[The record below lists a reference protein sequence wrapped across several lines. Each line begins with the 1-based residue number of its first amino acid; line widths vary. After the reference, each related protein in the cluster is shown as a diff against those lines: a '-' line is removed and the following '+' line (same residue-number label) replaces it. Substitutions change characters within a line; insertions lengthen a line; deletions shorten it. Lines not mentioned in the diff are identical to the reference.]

1 MSNALAE
8 VSFRDP
14 AGFVYTQ
21 QGDLRRQVN
30 LVYRDHYD
38 RLMDSGL
45 YNELVEARLLVPH
58 EELMAEGWEPD
69 RAYKV
74 IRPEPIE
81 FISYPYEWSFSQY
94 KDAALATLEIQRRA
108 LERGMTLKDCSAYN
122 LQFHRGGPVFIDTLS
137 FEIHREGEPWV
148 GYRQFCEHFLA
159 PLALMALRDHR
170 LNQLSRANIDGI
182 PLDLAVRLLPA
193 RSWLRW
199 GLVLHLR
206 LHERLQRAHT
216 TQPVKKPATPG
227 RMSVSR
233 NALLGLI
240 DSLASTVR
248 GLRWRPAGGGWA
260 SYEEDLPYTAEGF
273 DRKVRIVRELIERA
287 RPRTV
292 WDLGANT
299 GHFSRIAAESGASTI
314 AFDFDPAC
322 IDKAYRDVRARDETR
337 LLPLVLDL
345 FNPSPAS
352 GWMNRERN
360 SIFERGRPEMVVALA
375 LIHHLA
381 FVGNQPMENLAEFFR
396 GLAPWLLIE
405 FVPESDPQVRLLAE
419 QRAGIHH
426 EYTRE
431 TFEQC
436 FGKHFLIIASEPVTE
451 RGRLLYLLRR
461 RGD

>member
-1 MSNALAE
+1 
-8 VSFRDP
+8 
-14 AGFVYTQ
+14 
-21 QGDLRRQVN
+21 
-30 LVYRDHYD
+30 
-38 RLMDSGL
+38 
-45 YNELVEARLLVPH
+45 
-58 EELMAEGWEPD
+58 
-69 RAYKV
+69 
-74 IRPEPIE
+74 
-81 FISYPYEWSFSQY
+81 
-94 KDAALATLEIQRRA
+94 
-108 LERGMTLKDCSAYN
+108 
-122 LQFHRGGPVFIDTLS
+122 
-137 FEIHREGEPWV
+137 
-148 GYRQFCEHFLA
+148 
-159 PLALMALRDHR
+159 
-170 LNQLSRANIDGI
+170 
-182 PLDLAVRLLPA
+182 
-193 RSWLRW
+193 
-199 GLVLHLR
+199 
-206 LHERLQRAHT
+206 
-216 TQPVKKPATPG
+216 
-227 RMSVSR
+227 MSVSR
-233 NALLGLI
+233 NALKGLI

-248 GLRWRPAGGGWA
+248 SLRWRPAGGGWA

-273 DRKVRIVRELIERA
+273 ERKVRIVRELIERA

-299 GHFSRIAAESGASTI
+299 GHFSRMAAECGASTI

-322 IDKAYRDVRARDETR
+322 IDKAYRDAQARDETR

-352 GWMNRERN
+352 GWMNRERS
-360 SIFERGRPEMVVALA
+360 SIFERSRPEMVMALA

-381 FVGNQPMENLAEFFR
+381 FVGNQPMENIAEFFR

-451 RGRLLYLLRR
+451 RGRLLYLMRC